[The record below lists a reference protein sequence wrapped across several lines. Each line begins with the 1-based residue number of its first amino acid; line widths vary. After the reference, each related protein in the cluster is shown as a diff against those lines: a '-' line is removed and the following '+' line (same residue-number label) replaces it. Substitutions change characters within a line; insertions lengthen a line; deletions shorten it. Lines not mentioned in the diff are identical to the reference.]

1 MKIKLPS
8 LLLLAFS
15 GLVNFANAQLF
26 NNGGIIT
33 VQNGAYIMAMGDI
46 RNASG
51 TITND
56 GKIEVQGNFVNTGTY
71 TSTANEDSLLM
82 TGGGVDTLTG
92 GSSVINYLTINKA
105 ALTDI
110 VRLGGTT
117 IVNTK
122 LDYTSGLFT
131 TDPLLNP
138 SFTLTSPVAAIY
150 NFTAGREIIG
160 SVKRTGWNNGTARV
174 FNQSNMLVTTNS
186 GTAPTDITVTML
198 PQSGS
203 GDPTDNEREVKR
215 KFQFAQTLGTG
226 FTADVRFP
234 YLAAELNTNTEAN
247 LVSWGR
253 FSGEWNGKLTTST
266 RDIVNDWV
274 ATTAIPQTDLINEW
288 KLADPRYTFNVTA
301 YLAGSWINAT
311 GLMRATLTSAPAFPL
326 SQPYNVTPFNYIG
339 TENVAA
345 VPANVVDWILLEFRK
360 PFSGAAIDAI
370 QSSIVGSKAVFLL
383 NNGSM
388 VDLDGSTVSNF
399 DISKQG
405 AGFVVV
411 RHRNHLAVMSNSL
424 PSNALGSFTNNYSV
438 LANNYIKPSPLSL
451 PATTL
456 FATLPGSGL
465 YGLWGGDVNRD
476 KSVTTVDLTPINIA
490 IAGAAIGN
498 TNVYNPRDINLDKNV
513 TTADLSITNRSVNGF
528 ANSSSSKSLNNSV
541 KTKIL
546 ISHVPN

>member
-8 LLLLAFS
+8 LLLLTFS

-46 RNASG
+46 KNASG

-71 TSTANEDSLLM
+71 TSTANEDSLIM
-82 TGGGVDTLTG
+82 TGGGVDTLSG
-92 GSSVINYLTINKA
+92 GSSVINYLTINKTA
-105 ALTDI
+105 PTDV

-117 IVNTK
+117 TVNTK
-122 LDYTSGLFT
+122 LDYTSGIFT

-138 SFTLTSPVAAIY
+138 SFTLTSPVAAVY
-150 NFTAGREIIG
+150 NFTAGTEIIG

-186 GTAPTDITVTML
+186 GTAPTDLTVTML

-215 KFQFAQTLGTG
+215 KFQFAQTAGTG

-253 FSGEWNGKLTTST
+253 FSGEWNGKLLTST

-301 YLAGSWINAT
+301 NLRGPWNGTAMNTSLNTAGIIQQT
-311 GLMRATLTSAPAFPL
+311 
-326 SQPYNVTPFNYIG
+326 QPYNTTPFNYSGLDNVTG
-339 TENVAA
+339 TGIPN
-345 VPANVVDWILLEFRK
+345 ANVVDWVLVEHRK
-360 PFSGAAIDAI
+360 PITGLPADAASATIT
-370 QSSIVGSKAVFLL
+370 GRKAGFLL
-383 NNGSM
+383 NSGI
-388 VDLDGSTVSNF
+388 VTEIDGVTPIAF
-399 DISKQG
+399 DIAKQG
-405 AGFVVV
+405 TSFITV
-411 RHRNHLAVMSNSL
+411 RHRNHLGVMSIAI
-424 PSNALGSFTNNYSV
+424 PSNAVGTFTNDYSL
-438 LANNYIKPSPLSL
+438 LANAYV
-451 PATTL
+451 A
-456 FATLPGSGL
+456 PGSPSGAMTL
-465 YGLWGGDVNRD
+465 LSGAGGKYGLWAGDANKSGNLALSDVNAI
-476 KSVTTVDLTPINIA
+476 KIGIA
-490 IAGAAIGN
+490 ASSTGYLFTDVNMTANLALS
-498 TNVYNPRDINLDKNV
+498 DINLVK
-513 TTADLSITNRSVNGF
+513 LMIG
-528 ANSSSSKSLNNSV
+528 SSGTGSTPARQSQIKSN
-541 KTKIL
+541 I
-546 ISHVPN
+546 PE

>member
-1 MKIKLPS
+1 MKIKLPTF
-8 LLLLAFS
+8 LLLAFS
-15 GLVNFANAQLF
+15 GIVNFANAQLY

-46 RNASG
+46 KNTSG

-71 TSTANEDSLLM
+71 NSTANEDSLIM
-82 TGGGVDTLTG
+82 TGGGVDTLSGG
-92 GSSVINYLTINKA
+92 GSTINYLTINKA
-105 ALTDI
+105 ASTDI

-117 IVNTK
+117 TVNTK
-122 LDYTSGLFT
+122 LDYTSGILT

-138 SFTLTSPVAAIY
+138 TFTLSSPIATVY
-150 NFTAGREIIG
+150 NFAAGREIIG

-174 FNQSNMLVTTNS
+174 FNQPNMLVTTNS
-186 GTAPTDITVTML
+186 GSTPTDLTVTML
-198 PQSGS
+198 PQSAS
-203 GDPTDNEREVKR
+203 GDPSDNEREVKR
-215 KFQFAQTLGTG
+215 KFQFAQTGGTG

-234 YLAAELNTNTEAN
+234 YLAAELNTNTEVN

-253 FSGEWNGKLTTST
+253 FSGEWNGKLTST
-266 RDIVNDWV
+266 RDVAQDWV
-274 ATTAIPQTDLINEW
+274 ATAAISQADLINEW

-301 YLAGSWINAT
+301 YLAGAWINAT
-311 GLMRATLTSAPAFPL
+311 GLMRATLSSAPAFPL
-326 SQPYNVTPFNYIG
+326 AQPYNVTPFNYVG
-339 TENVAA
+339 SENVAT

-360 PFSGAAIDAI
+360 PFTGAAIDAI
-370 QSSIVGSKAVFLL
+370 QSSIVGSKACFLL
-383 NNGSM
+383 NNGNI
-388 VDLDGSTVSNF
+388 VDIDGSTISNF

-424 PSNALGSFTNNYSV
+424 PSDAIGTFSNNFSAI
-438 LANNYIKPSPLSL
+438 ANVYTKPSPLSL
-451 PATTL
+451 PATTM
-456 FATLPGSGL
+456 FPSLPGSAL
-465 YGLWGGDVNRD
+465 YGMWGGDVNKD

-513 TTADLSITNRSVNGF
+513 TTADLSITNKSITGF
-528 ANSSSSKSLNNSV
+528 ANSSSSRTLPTE
-541 KTKIL
+541 TKIL
-546 ISHVPN
+546 TSHVPN